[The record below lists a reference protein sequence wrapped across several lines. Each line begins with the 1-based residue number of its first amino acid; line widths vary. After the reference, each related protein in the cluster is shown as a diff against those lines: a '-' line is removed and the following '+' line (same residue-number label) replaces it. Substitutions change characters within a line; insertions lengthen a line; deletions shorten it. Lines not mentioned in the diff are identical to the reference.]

1 MATLTQAAIFSKKAS
16 FWILIG
22 LVVLI
27 FVLIL
32 LAIGKRV
39 KSAFF
44 PPPPLPASVAFGKLP
59 KVDLGEGIRPA
70 GDVNYTLETISGDL
84 PALPGMAKVLAVAEP
99 EPSFGDLERIKTR
112 FAKIGFL
119 GEPVEISPGR
129 LKFNDPAN
137 EARIL
142 TVERLSGNFTLESDW
157 ANNAQVIASRPASVA
172 EAQQKAETFLRG
184 LGIDTAQLAPERIE
198 VRKLRIDGG
207 ALTET
212 PAMSSA
218 NLLEVNFSR
227 SDIDGL
233 PVIWPRLEKS
243 KVSVLISQR
252 GVEEATF
259 EVLPLQKFKFAT
271 YPLRGTVR
279 AFEDLKEG
287 KGVFSNDVGEKEIV
301 IVDVSLGYVETDP
314 GSRFLQPFYFF
325 KGLEKFIAY
334 VPAVDQRWVE

>member
-32 LAIGKRV
+32 LAGGKRI
-39 KSAFF
+39 KQAFF
-44 PPPPLPASVAFGKLP
+44 PAGPLPASVAFGKLP
-59 KVDLGEGIRPA
+59 KVDLGEGIGPA
-70 GDVNYTLETISGDL
+70 GDVTYTLETISGDL
-84 PALPGMAKVLAVAEP
+84 PTLPGTAKVLAVAEP
-99 EPSFGDLERIKTR
+99 EPSFGDLERIKGR

-119 GEPVEISPGR
+119 TEPVEISPGR
-129 LKFNDPAN
+129 LKFIDPAN

-142 TVERLSGNFTLESDW
+142 TVERLTGNFTLESDW
-157 ANNAQVIASRPASVA
+157 ANNAQVIGGRPASVA
-172 EAQQKAETFLRG
+172 QAQQQAETFLRG

-198 VRKLRIDGG
+198 KRNLRIDGG
-207 ALTET
+207 ALTPT
-212 PAMSSA
+212 AALASA
-218 NLLEVNFSR
+218 NLVEVNFSR

-233 PVIWPRLEKS
+233 PVIWPKLEKS
-243 KVSVLISQR
+243 KVSVLVSQR

-259 EVLPLQKFKFAT
+259 EVLPLEKFKFAS
-271 YPLRGTVR
+271 YPLKGAVR
-279 AFEDLKEG
+279 AFEDLKGG
-287 KGVFSNDVGEKEIV
+287 KGVFNNVGEKEIV
-301 IVDVSLGYVETDP
+301 IVDVSLGYVETGS

-334 VPAVDQRWVE
+334 VPAVDERWLE